1 MDICG
6 SQKEQH
12 SSNFQSWQNLLEQKT
27 HGCLLC
33 QESPESRHFRM
44 VQHTGN
50 AGEIRHALIRYL
62 HFCFQEYHSEKKGC
76 TMVYYSKKH
85 VDIAKGVAAP
95 EEPRYYTVAEAI
107 EMFNL
112 TRD

>member
-1 MDICG
+1 
-6 SQKEQH
+6 
-12 SSNFQSWQNLLEQKT
+12 
-27 HGCLLC
+27 
-33 QESPESRHFRM
+33 
-44 VQHTGN
+44 
-50 AGEIRHALIRYL
+50 
-62 HFCFQEYHSEKKGC
+62 
-76 TMVYYSKKH
+76 MVYYSKKH